1 MFFDDDIFSIL
12 QSTHMNTEKKRFIGA
27 VYIPL
32 TLLVI
37 MWVVKLVELAFNLR
51 FSWLGVHPLR
61 LEGLPGILFSPL
73 LHGDINHLTANS
85 VPFLVLATALFYF
98 YREISIKVLIGIW
111 LLSGVWI
118 WFGGQSG
125 SVHIGASSLIYGLSS
140 FLFVSGLIR
149 KDTRLAALALIVAF
163 LYGSIVWG
171 VFPDFFPKK
180 NISWEGH
187 LGGLVAGIILAFY
200 YKKAGPQRK
209 RYSWEFEEEDDT
221 SEDTEAYWNI
231 KNRDSTS

>member
-1 MFFDDDIFSIL
+1 
-12 QSTHMNTEKKRFIGA
+12 MNTEKKRFLGSL
-27 VYIPL
+27 YIPL

-37 MWVVKLVELAFNLR
+37 MWVVKLVEWAFDMR
-51 FSWLGVHPLR
+51 FSWLGVHPLHAD
-61 LEGLPGILFSPL
+61 GLPGILLSPL
-73 LHGDINHLTANS
+73 LHGDINHLVANS

-98 YREISIKVLIGIW
+98 YREISVKVFLGIW
-111 LLSGVWI
+111 LLSGIWI
-118 WFGGQSG
+118 WFGGRG
-125 SVHIGASSLIYGLSS
+125 DSVHIGASSLIYGLSS

-187 LGGLVAGIILAFY
+187 LGGFVAGVILAFY
-200 YKKAGPQRK
+200 YKRSGPQRK
-209 RYSWEFEEEDDT
+209 RYSWEFEEENDT
-221 SEDTEAYWNI
+221 AMDEEAYWNI
-231 KNRDSTS
+231 KNRNSTS

>member
-1 MFFDDDIFSIL
+1 M
-12 QSTHMNTEKKRFIGA
+12 
-27 VYIPL
+27 
-32 TLLVI
+32 
-37 MWVVKLVELAFNLR
+37 
-51 FSWLGVHPLR
+51 
-61 LEGLPGILFSPL
+61 
-73 LHGDINHLTANS
+73 
-85 VPFLVLATALFYF
+85 
-98 YREISIKVLIGIW
+98 
-111 LLSGVWI
+111 
-118 WFGGQSG
+118 
-125 SVHIGASSLIYGLSS
+125 HIGASSLIYGLSS